1 MNVIPDEAPRPRGPD
16 DFPSAG
22 PNSLA
27 SIGQRAAAR
36 LLDTMIIAVPA
47 VLVLLPFVTVEG
59 DKVTSIPGWGILPFV
74 VMIVLYEVV
83 LEAWIGQ
90 TLGKMLFGVRV
101 ARLVNGTGPD
111 VGEVALRALVPA
123 AVLVLPVVAVAY
135 PFVYLTAGFS
145 PMRRGVHDH
154 AGGTVVVRTR

>member
-1 MNVIPDEAPRPRGPD
+1 MNAISDDAPRPRGPD

-36 LLDTMIIAVPA
+36 TIDTALIAVPA

-59 DKVTSIPGWGILPFV
+59 NKVTALPAWAILPFV
-74 VMIVLYEVV
+74 VMMVLYEVA
-83 LEAWIGQ
+83 LETWIGQ
-90 TLGKMLFGVRV
+90 TLGKLLLGVRV
-101 ARLVNGTGPD
+101 ARLVNGKGPD
-111 VGEVALRALVPA
+111 VSQVTLRALVPA
-123 AVLVLPVVAVAY
+123 SVLVLPFVSVLY

>member
-1 MNVIPDEAPRPRGPD
+1 MNVLPDEAPRPRGPD

-27 SIGQRAAAR
+27 SIWQRAAAR
-36 LLDTMIIAVPA
+36 LLDTTVIAVPA
-47 VLVLLPFVTVEG
+47 VLVLVPFVTVKGNE
-59 DKVTSIPGWGILPFV
+59 VTSIPGWGILPFV

-83 LEAWIGQ
+83 LEVWVGQ

-101 ARLVNGTGPD
+101 ARLVNGTAPD
-111 VGEVALRALVPA
+111 LSQVSLRALVPA
-123 AVLVLPVVAVAY
+123 AVLVLPIVNVAY

>member
-1 MNVIPDEAPRPRGPD
+1 MNAISDDTPRPRGPD

-27 SIGQRAAAR
+27 SIVRRAAAR
-36 LLDTMIIAVPA
+36 TIDTLLIGVAA
-47 VLVLLPFVTVEG
+47 SLVLLPFVTVEG
-59 DKVTSIPGWGILPFV
+59 NKTALPRWAILPFV
-74 VMIVLYEVV
+74 VMMVVYEVA
-83 LEAWIGQ
+83 LETWMGQ
-90 TLGKMLFGVRV
+90 TLGKLLLGVRV
-101 ARLVNGTGPD
+101 ARLVNGQGPD
-111 VGEVALRALVPA
+111 VSQVTLRALVPA
-123 AVLVLPVVAVAY
+123 SVLVLPFVSVLY

>member
-1 MNVIPDEAPRPRGPD
+1 MNAISDDTPRPRGPD

-36 LLDTMIIAVPA
+36 TIDTVLIAVPA
-47 VLVLLPFVTVEG
+47 ALVLLPFVTVEG
-59 DKVTSIPGWGILPFV
+59 NKVTAMPKWAILPFV
-74 VMIVLYEVV
+74 VMMVVYEVA
-83 LEAWIGQ
+83 LETWIGQ
-90 TLGKMLFGVRV
+90 TLGKLLLGVRV
-101 ARLVNGTGPD
+101 ARLVNGKGPD
-111 VGEVALRALVPA
+111 VSQVTLRALVPA
-123 AVLVLPVVAVAY
+123 SVLVLPFVSVLY
-135 PFVYLTAGFS
+135 PFVYLSAGFS

>member
-1 MNVIPDEAPRPRGPD
+1 MNVIPDDAPRPRGPD

-36 LLDTMIIAVPA
+36 TLDTVLIGIPA
-47 VLVLLPFVTVEG
+47 VLVLMPFVTVKG
-59 DKVTSIPGWGILPFV
+59 NQVTAIPRWAVLPFV
-74 VMIVLYEVV
+74 VMIVVYEVA
-83 LEAWIGQ
+83 LETWLGQ
-90 TLGKMLFGVRV
+90 TLGKMLLGVRV
-101 ARLVNGTGPD
+101 ARLVDGTGPD
-111 VGEVALRALVPA
+111 MSQVTLRALVPA
-123 AVLVLPVVAVAY
+123 SVLAVPFASVLY

>member
-1 MNVIPDEAPRPRGPD
+1 MNVVSDDAPRPRGPD

-27 SIGQRAAAR
+27 SLYQRAGAR
-36 LLDTMIIAVPA
+36 VVDTILIGVPA
-47 VLVLLPFVTVEG
+47 VLVILPFITVEG
-59 DKVTSIPGWGILPFV
+59 DKVTAIPSWAILPFV
-74 VMIVLYEVV
+74 VMMVVYEVV
-83 LEAWIGQ
+83 LETWLGQ
-90 TLGKMLFGVRV
+90 TLGKMLFGVRD
-101 ARLVNGTGPD
+101 ARHVNGTGPD
-111 VGEVALRALVPA
+111 VSQVTLRALVPA
-123 AVLVLPVVAVAY
+123 SVLAIPLVRVLY

>member
-1 MNVIPDEAPRPRGPD
+1 MNVIPDETPRPRGPD

-36 LLDTMIIAVPA
+36 LLDTVLIGVPA

-59 DKVTSIPGWGILPFV
+59 NKVTSIPGWAILPFV
-74 VMIVLYEVV
+74 AMMVVYEVA
-83 LEAWIGQ
+83 LETWLGQ
-90 TLGKMLFGVRV
+90 TLGKMLLGVRV

-111 VGEVALRALVPA
+111 VSQVTLRALLPA
-123 AVLVLPVVAVAY
+123 SVLAIPFISVAY
-135 PFVYLTAGFS
+135 PFIYLTAGFS